1 VGLKGALVVVDDAVP
16 ASPNLVA
23 GANEEGYHLLNV
35 NYGRDYSADV
45 ITDIAA
51 AQDGD
56 GCPNCGGELRSVRGV
71 EMGNIFKLGTRYSD
85 AMGCTFLDKDGLEK
99 PVIMGSYGIGSG
111 RSLACVAE
119 EHHDEFG
126 LIWPI
131 SVAPYHVHL
140 VSLGGKEGSEVKL
153 AADQLYADLWAAGVE
168 VLYDDRDES
177 PGVKFND
184 ADLIGL
190 PIRLTV
196 SERALKQDSVEFKRR
211 DSQEKTLVPRQQVLA
226 KVKDEIAAMQA
237 AIQAKVVTAPFDE

>member
-1 VGLKGALVVVDDAVP
+1 
-16 ASPNLVA
+16 
-23 GANEEGYHLLNV
+23 
-35 NYGRDYSADV
+35 
-45 ITDIAA
+45 
-51 AQDGD
+51 
-56 GCPNCGGELRSVRGV
+56 
-71 EMGNIFKLGTRYSD
+71 
-85 AMGCTFLDKDGLEK
+85 MGCTFLDKDGLEK

-119 EHHDEFG
+119 AHHDELG

-140 VSLGGKEGSEVKL
+140 VSLGGKEGSEVRL
-153 AADQLYADLWAAGVE
+153 AADQLYADLGAAGVE

-196 SERALKQDSVEFKRR
+196 SERALKQDGVEFKRR
-211 DSQEKTLVPRQQVLA
+211 DSREKALIPQPQVLA

-237 AIQAKVVTAPFDE
+237 DIQAKVVTVPFDE